1 MNSRIFFGIS
11 IALIEVNLKRRKLM
25 RKSILVAALVLLTA
39 FTMTAG
45 GQQESQG
52 TEGKAPAM
60 KVETPETTDQQ
71 LALATGP
78 NGEVA
83 TRASEISLTAD
94 QISTVKAKGYKAAML
109 WAGSGEWYNAMSA
122 GAEAMF
128 ENLGISVISKADA
141 QFDLAKQATDV
152 ETSLAL
158 NPDIILTLVV
168 DPVSGARAF
177 QPAVDAG
184 VTLVLADNGV
194 DGYSAGNQYT
204 SVVTGDHYGMG
215 RAAAELMFD
224 ALNGKGKVG
233 YIFHDADFFVT
244 NNRDGE
250 FKKTIAEQYAEMDI
264 IAEAGFTDESKTEE
278 VAAAMLMRNPEIKG
292 IYVAWDVAAE
302 GVIAA
307 LRAAGR
313 DDVKVVTHDLGG
325 TNDLDMAMDG
335 NMYGKVADLPYD
347 LGASM
352 AQLAALSLLGE
363 EVPPFVV
370 VPSVK
375 MTKENI
381 VEAWQISLRKNP
393 PNNVLKVLNQ

>member
-1 MNSRIFFGIS
+1 M
-11 IALIEVNLKRRKLM
+11 K
-25 RKSILVAALVLLTA
+25 KSILVIALSLIIAFSLTGA
-39 FTMTAG
+39 
-45 GQQESQG
+45 GQQESGDQNQQM
-52 TEGKAPAM
+52 TAV

-78 NGEVA
+78 NGEEA
-83 TRASEISLTAD
+83 TRASEITLTET
-94 QISTVKAKGYKAAML
+94 QKSSIKSKGFTAAML

-128 ENLGISVISKADA
+128 NELGIEVISKADA

-152 ETSLAL
+152 ETCLAL

-194 DGYSAGNQYT
+194 NGYTAGNQYT

-215 RAAAELMFD
+215 RAAAELMYD
-224 ALNGKGKVG
+224 ALAGKGKVG
-233 YIFHDADFFVT
+233 FIYHDADFFVT

-250 FKKTIAEQYAEMDI
+250 FKKTIEQSYPNIDI
-264 IAEAGFTDESKTEE
+264 IAEAGFTDEAKTEE
-278 VAAAMLMRNPEIKG
+278 VAAAMLTRNPDITG

-307 LRAAGR
+307 LRASGR
-313 DDVKVVTHDLGG
+313 DDIKVVAHDLGG

-347 LGASM
+347 LGVSM
-352 AQLAALSLLGE
+352 AQIAGLKLIGE
-363 EVPPFVV
+363 TAPPFVV

-381 VEAWQISLRKNP
+381 VEAWQISLRRNP